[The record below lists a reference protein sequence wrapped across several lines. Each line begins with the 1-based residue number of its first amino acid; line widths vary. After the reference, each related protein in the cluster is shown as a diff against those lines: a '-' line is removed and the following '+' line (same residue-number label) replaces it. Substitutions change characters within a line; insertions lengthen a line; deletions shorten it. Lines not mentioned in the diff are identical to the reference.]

1 MRTWFQDTLLALLK
15 MVPGSARAHEY
26 WVGASGLV
34 RKSLGLGT
42 FRDRSE
48 ELWRFV
54 LPRSIVVLHISLSV
68 MKKKSSVDRENLHQR
83 ECVRL
88 LCSLRKVL

>member
-1 MRTWFQDTLLALLK
+1 MRTWFQDTLLALFK
-15 MVPGSARAHEY
+15 MVPGSARTHEY
-26 WVGASGLV
+26 WVGASAWV

-68 MKKKSSVDRENLHQR
+68 MKKRPQLIGKTYTSGNVYA
-83 ECVRL
+83 CYVR
-88 LCSLRKVL
+88 